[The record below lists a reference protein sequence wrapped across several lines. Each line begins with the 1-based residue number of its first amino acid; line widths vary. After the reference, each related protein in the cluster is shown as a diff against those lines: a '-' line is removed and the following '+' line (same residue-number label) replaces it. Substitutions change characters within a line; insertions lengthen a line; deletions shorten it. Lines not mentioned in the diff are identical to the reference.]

1 MDAPGAEA
9 GVQEVTD
16 GGEGK
21 IGPSMDYTF
30 TAELWQYD
38 RESPWGFI
46 TLPAELSQDIR
57 AKHGSS
63 ATSVGSIK
71 VTATVGATRWATSL
85 YPAHSDRRYVLPIQK
100 SVRTAE
106 HLEAGSPVEV
116 WLDLR

>member
-1 MDAPGAEA
+1 M
-9 GVQEVTD
+9 TD

-38 RESPWGFI
+38 GESPWGFI

-57 AKHGSS
+57 AKHGPS

-106 HLEAGSPVEV
+106 QLDAGSPVEV